1 MRRSVFLTVVLLIIH
16 SAVVYG
22 QPVDV
27 RGFKMAGTNPAKLTI
42 DKSFNSTS
50 ILDLSGLINTRI
62 NGLSVSADITL
73 NGPES
78 QVLFILQDND
88 YQEYLV
94 YEMYDLLAAGTTVT
108 INDLSEE
115 TAILDDIR
123 PGLLSIEITD
133 ATVVL
138 KGISYVRSD
147 SPGLKSAISKTE
159 LANLRHEEKI
169 RQLNQNILAKGQFW
183 AAGRTE
189 ISDLTYSEKKAL
201 FGESTF
207 PPGFEYYCGGIVET
221 SPMLKSATPDRMTEK
236 WDWRNRHGKNW
247 LTPVKNQGSCGSCW
261 AFAATG
267 ATEALVNLFYNQLIN
282 LDLSEQHLLS
292 CSGAGTCNGG
302 YPATALNFIAKTG
315 IIDEQAFPYSAADIS
330 CNNKS
335 AQPSQQIKIAGKVDF
350 GTTQWPTTEESL
362 KKMIIQYGPVSG
374 GVYDW
379 SHAMTLVGWQ
389 VVKEGDRFYIRDI
402 KKNTYWITITADNPL
417 IGTTVWIFKNSW
429 GNWGDGGYVYVQT
442 PITNMAWTHALLNPV
457 TSLKQNFNVVC
468 EDKDGD
474 GYYWWGLGPKPATC
488 DCPDT
493 PDGDDN
499 DPTLGPLDEF
509 GNCIKLSAPPVADFT
524 ADKTTSPAKGMI
536 SFTDISKNNPVSW
549 LWNFPGGSPASS
561 TSKNPVVSYPE
572 QGSYSVTLTVTNANG
587 SSKVTKDNFLTIT
600 EPEYCPSSGTV
611 SEEWISSVVVGD
623 NIYSSGRSG
632 TTGYQDLTQVVFTV
646 VNGTN
651 PGIQLTSG
659 YTGKPKTGFWR
670 IWIDFNGNKD
680 FDDPG
685 ELVFSSSKSSS
696 QVNGTIN
703 IPAGLNIST
712 RMRVSYKRNALPNAC
727 ESYSL
732 GEVEDYTLNIISIQ
746 PKSISANF
754 TSNVQ
759 ETQTGNPV
767 QFTDMSSGSPTSWN
781 WIFEGGH
788 PATSNEQN
796 PVIRYEKP
804 GIYNVSLRISKEGVA
819 DSEITR
825 NGYVTIVDP
834 VVSDYCIPT
843 RINSIDFIRSIAFGN
858 LTYSSAGSGYSIQ
871 TSETLNLTPGQR
883 YSVKLEPG
891 NTNNRYFW
899 RIWLDINS
907 DGDFNDPGETLLAI
921 DNRKGAVNTNITI
934 PASASGLTRMRVT
947 MRTVTAPSPCDDGF
961 SGEVEDY
968 QVSLNPQVTVRKNAS
983 GTLEEG
989 LYVNDLK
996 IYPNPAKDKITI
1008 HTELVFP
1015 GDSYTVY
1022 NAEGMSILKGI
1033 ITENLSTVNIGHLSG
1048 GIYLVVVQNGDRLI
1062 REKIIKL

>member
-1 MRRSVFLTVVLLIIH
+1 MRRSVVLTVILLIIH
-16 SAVVYG
+16 GVMVYG

-27 RGFKMAGTNPAKLTI
+27 RGFKMAGINPAKLTI

-50 ILDLSGLINTRI
+50 YLDLSGLINTRI
-62 NGLSVSADITL
+62 NGLSISADIRL
-73 NGPES
+73 DGPES
-78 QVLFILQDND
+78 NVRFILQDND
-88 YQEYLV
+88 YLEYMV
-94 YEMYDLLAAGTTVT
+94 YEMYDLLASGATVSVK
-108 INDLSEE
+108 DLAEE
-115 TAILDDIR
+115 TVLLDDIR
-123 PGLLSIEITD
+123 PGLLRIEISD

-138 KGISYVRSD
+138 RDISYVRSD
-147 SPGLKSAISKTE
+147 SPGLKSAISRNE
-159 LANLRHEEKI
+159 LDNLRHEEKI
-169 RQLNQNILAKGQFW
+169 RQLNQSILKKGQLW

-221 SPMLKSATPDRMTEK
+221 SPMLKSASVDRMIEK
-236 WDWRNRHGKNW
+236 WDWRDRHGKNW

-302 YPATALNFIAKTG
+302 YPSTALDFIAKTG
-315 IIDEQAFPYSAADIS
+315 IIDEQAFPYKASDIS

-335 AQPSQQIKIAGKVDF
+335 SLPAQQIKIAGKVDF
-350 GTTQWPTTEESL
+350 GTSQWPTTEESL
-362 KKMIIQYGPVSG
+362 KKMIIRYGPVSG

-379 SHAMTLVGWQ
+379 LHAMTLVGWQ
-389 VVKEGDRFYIRDI
+389 VVREGDRFYVRDS
-402 KKNTYWITITADNPL
+402 KKNTYWITIAADNPL

-442 PITNMAWTHALLNPV
+442 PITNIAWTHALQNPV
-457 TSLKQNFNVVC
+457 QSLKQNFEVVC

-474 GYYWWGLGPKPATC
+474 GYYWWGLGPKPAHC

-493 PDGDDN
+493 PDGNDN

-509 GNCIKLSAPPVADFT
+509 GHCIILSAPPVADFSS
-524 ADKTTSPAKGMI
+524 DITSAPAKGMI
-536 SFTDISKNNPVSW
+536 SFSDISKNNPTSW
-549 LWNFPGGSPASS
+549 LWNFPGGSPSSS
-561 TSKNPVVSYPE
+561 TSKNPVVTYPD

-587 SSKVTKDNFLTIT
+587 SSQVTKENYVTIT
-600 EPEYCPSSGTV
+600 EPQYCQSSGTV
-611 SEEWISSVVVGD
+611 YEEWISSVVIGD
-623 NIYSSGRSG
+623 NNYSSGKSG
-632 TTGYQDLTQVVFTV
+632 TNGYQDLTQVVFTV
-646 VNGTN
+646 INGTTN
-651 PGIQLTSG
+651 NINLTPGFSG
-659 YTGKPKTGFWR
+659 KAKNGFWR
-670 IWIDFNGNKD
+670 IWIDFNGDKD

-685 ELVFSSSKSSS
+685 ELVYSSSKSSS

-712 RMRVSYKRNALPNAC
+712 RMRVSLKRNSLPNAC
-727 ESYSL
+727 EIFSQ
-732 GEVEDYTLNIISIQ
+732 GEVEDYTINIIPIQ

-759 ETQTGNPV
+759 ETQAGNSV
-767 QFTDMSSGSPTSWN
+767 RFTDMSTGSPTSWN
-781 WIFEGGH
+781 WIFEGGN
-788 PATSNEQN
+788 PAVSSEQN
-796 PVIRYEKP
+796 PIISYDKP
-804 GIYNVSLRISKEGVA
+804 GTYNVSLRISKEGVA

-825 NGYVTIVDP
+825 NGFITVVDP
-834 VVSDYCIPT
+834 VVTDYCIPT
-843 RINSIDFIRSIAFGN
+843 QVNSRDFIKSVAFGN
-858 LTYSSAGSGYSIQ
+858 MTYTSAGSGYSIQ
-871 TSETLNLTPGQR
+871 NTEPINFTNGQR

-891 NTNNRYFW
+891 NTSNRYFW
-899 RIWLDINS
+899 RIWLDLNN
-907 DGDFNDPGETLLAI
+907 DGDFNDPGETLLSI
-921 DNRKGAVNTNITI
+921 DNRKGSVNANITI
-934 PASASGLTRMRVT
+934 PATDTNLSRMRIT
-947 MRTVTAPSPCDDGF
+947 MRADAAPSPCDDGF

-968 QVSLNPQVTVRKNAS
+968 QVSLSPQVSIRKTAS
-983 GTLEEG
+983 GTLEG
-989 LYVNDLK
+989 AFSANDLK
-996 IYPNPAKDKITI
+996 IYPNPAKDKISI
-1008 HTELVFP
+1008 QSDFVYP

-1033 ITENLSTVNIGHLSG
+1033 ITENLSTVSIGHLST
-1048 GIYLVVVQNGDRLI
+1048 GIYLVVVQNGDTLF